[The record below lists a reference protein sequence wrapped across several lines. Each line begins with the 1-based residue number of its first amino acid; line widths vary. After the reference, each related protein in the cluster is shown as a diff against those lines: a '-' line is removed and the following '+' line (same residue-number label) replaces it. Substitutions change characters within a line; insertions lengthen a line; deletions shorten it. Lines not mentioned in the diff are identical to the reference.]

1 MATTTTNTRV
11 IPAPAPIFNL
21 FSRIISAFERSAEK
35 ARIREELETMS
46 GRELA
51 DLGLNFSDIN
61 DVAAGTY
68 RRG

>member
-11 IPAPAPIFNL
+11 IPAPSPIFSL
-21 FSRIISAFERSAEK
+21 FSRIVSAFERHAEQ
-35 ARIREELETMS
+35 ARIREELATMS

-51 DLGLNFSDIN
+51 DLGLSYSDIN

-68 RRG
+68 RRN